1 VCVAAMKATARFVSV
16 VLIAIAMSSS
26 NVSINAETRS
36 PSKYF
41 LYVGVY
47 GKGVYAYRFD
57 SQNGVKLESIGLAGE
72 VTNPSFITSDPSHR
86 FLYAVSELEG
96 KADGGV
102 SAFAIDRKS
111 GSLRFLNKA
120 SSAGVAPCHLS
131 VDHSGKML
139 AVANYGTGGVS
150 IFPIQQ
156 DGHLGAMSD
165 LLTAEGKS
173 INQKRQEGPH
183 AHEAVITSN
192 NRFLY
197 VPDLGLDRIR
207 IYRIHPE
214 DAKAVPNEPAFT
226 QTQPG
231 SGPRHIAFSADG
243 KYAYVVHELEA
254 FVTVFQHNPETGELH
269 PIQKVSTVPPDFKGE
284 AAPAEIAIDPSG
296 RFVYASNRGPGTIA
310 AFAVNAN
317 DGTLQQTQVVPTGD
331 TFPRAFE
338 FDPSGNFMFVGDQ
351 KANHFVI
358 FAVDKQT
365 GHLTLTGQKF
375 DVPSP
380 VSFLFVRAE

>member
-1 VCVAAMKATARFVSV
+1 MKATARIIFV
-16 VLIAIAMSSS
+16 VLLVIAMSTSTS
-26 NVSINAETRS
+26 SINAETHSSASR
-36 PSKYF
+36 YL
-41 LYVGVY
+41 LYVGTY
-47 GKGVYAYRFD
+47 GKGIYAYRFE
-57 SQNGVKLESIGLAGE
+57 SQNGAKLESIGLTGE

-102 SAFAIDRKS
+102 AAFAIDRKS
-111 GSLRFLNKA
+111 GSLKFLNKA
-120 SSAGVAPCHLS
+120 SSAGVAPCHLA

-150 IFPIQQ
+150 IFPIAQ
-156 DGHLGAMSD
+156 DGQLGAMSE
-165 LLTAEGKS
+165 LLTEEGKS
-173 INQKRQEGPH
+173 VNQKRQEGPH
-183 AHEAVITSN
+183 AHEAVITSD
-192 NRFLY
+192 NRLLY

-214 DAKAVPNEPAFT
+214 DAKATPNEPAFIN
-226 QTQPG
+226 TQPG
-231 SGPRHIAFSADG
+231 SGPRHLAFSADS
-243 KYAYVVHELEA
+243 KYAYVVHELEPFITA
-254 FVTVFQHNPETGELH
+254 FQHNTETGDLH
-269 PIQKVSTVPPDFKGE
+269 PTQKVSTMPADFKGE
-284 AAPAEIAIDPSG
+284 NAPAEISLGPSG

-310 AFAVNAN
+310 VFAVNGT
-317 DGTLQQTQVVPTGD
+317 DGTLKQTQIVPTGD

-338 FDPSGNFMFVGDQ
+338 FDPSGRFLLVGDQ

-358 FAVDKQT
+358 FAVDKET

-380 VSFLFVRAE
+380 VSFLFVAAE